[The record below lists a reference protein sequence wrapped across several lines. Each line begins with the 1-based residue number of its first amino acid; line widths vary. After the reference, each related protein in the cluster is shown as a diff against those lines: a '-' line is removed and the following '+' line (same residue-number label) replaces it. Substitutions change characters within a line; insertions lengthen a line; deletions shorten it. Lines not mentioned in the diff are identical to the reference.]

1 MPSTCEVREMRRAE
15 AELVI
20 ILWSL
25 ESGLRSKDSW
35 VRSEGGCW
43 KRAERYLAGGLP
55 YGKHGFEAEVDG
67 AIYPSTVTL
76 YPQRRLL
83 DQFRFPGLFRL
94 SPVGSG
100 NLGPLAKELR
110 IKVPGW

>member
-67 AIYPSTVTL
+67 AIYPSTVTDS
-76 YPQRRLL
+76 RLRTL
-83 DQFRFPGLFRL
+83 
-94 SPVGSG
+94 
-100 NLGPLAKELR
+100 
-110 IKVPGW
+110 

>member
-1 MPSTCEVREMRRAE
+1 MRGAE

-35 VRSEGGCW
+35 VRSEGGRW

-55 YGKHGFEAEVDG
+55 YLTCGYNGKRGETGH
-67 AIYPSTVTL
+67 
-76 YPQRRLL
+76 
-83 DQFRFPGLFRL
+83 
-94 SPVGSG
+94 
-100 NLGPLAKELR
+100 
-110 IKVPGW
+110 

>member
-1 MPSTCEVREMRRAE
+1 MDSRCEVREMRRAE

-35 VRSEGGCW
+35 VRSEGGRW

-55 YGKHGFEAEVDG
+55 YPCSIK
-67 AIYPSTVTL
+67 L
-76 YPQRRLL
+76 YCC
-83 DQFRFPGLFRL
+83 
-94 SPVGSG
+94 
-100 NLGPLAKELR
+100 
-110 IKVPGW
+110 